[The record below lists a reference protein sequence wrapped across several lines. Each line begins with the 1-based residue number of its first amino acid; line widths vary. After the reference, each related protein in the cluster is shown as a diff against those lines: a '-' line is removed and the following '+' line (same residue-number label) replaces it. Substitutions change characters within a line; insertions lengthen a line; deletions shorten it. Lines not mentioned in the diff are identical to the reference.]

1 MVRIEKCHFM
11 NLKKMNDTLLGQTN
25 DFVQEQSP
33 APLPLAERCG
43 LRRLSLDKLSTSF
56 VQESAIIKES
66 HHLVFVVSLVR
77 FFLLYNIICYWSV
90 FLRSNSLLCYR
101 TLCCRCRVCRIIVIT
116 WIFIIIRILWNKR
129 CLRNYW

>member
-77 FFLLYNIICYWSV
+77 FFYYFIYLIFFLTVWRVTFFGSMINFISV
-90 FLRSNSLLCYR
+90 F
-101 TLCCRCRVCRIIVIT
+101 IIPK
-116 WIFIIIRILWNKR
+116 N
-129 CLRNYW
+129 